1 MIFGDMPLTHAEG
14 ALLAHSVVQQGIN
27 FKKGRRLSAE
37 DIAALAAAGLESV
50 VAARLEPGDVHEDRA
65 AEAIAGALRGPG
77 LRASAAFTGRCNLM
91 AEARGLLLAD
101 RERLDELNLLDEA
114 VTVATLPPYAPV
126 EARQMAATIKI
137 IPFAVPGE
145 LLDRALATAKDGAQD
160 GARDGPPILRVAAF
174 RPRRV
179 ALVQTRLPGLKA
191 SLLDKTRAAVEGR
204 LAALDC
210 RLLSETRCGHQADEI
225 AREIADLHDAGAEI
239 VLVSGASA
247 IVDRRDVVPAGI
259 VAAGGAIEHFGMPVD
274 PGNLI
279 LLGRVEEMP
288 VLGLPG
294 CARSP
299 KLNGF
304 DWVLQRLV
312 AGLEVGP
319 AEVMAMGAGGLLK
332 ETAARPLPRAQ
343 AVEGAVEGTVEGAV
357 EGAAEETSEAVPG
370 AARAPRIAAVVLAAG
385 QSTRMGRANKLLAEV
400 AGQPMVRRVL
410 DQVLA
415 SQAAAV
421 AVVTG
426 HDRARIEAATQ
437 DATGGGRCRLV
448 HNADFAAGLSTS
460 LHRGLAALPE
470 DIDGALVCL
479 GDMPQVTAHVIDRL
493 IAAFDPLE
501 GRAICLPTWAGKRGN
516 PALLARRYFAEVQ
529 AISGD
534 VGARA
539 LIGEYPEAVAEVA
552 MDDLPSGFSV
562 LEDVDTPEE
571 LRALASEEE
580 RAPEEG

>member
-1 MIFGDMPLTHAEG
+1 VIFGDTPLTHAEG
-14 ALLAHSVVQQGIN
+14 ALLAHSVVEPGLA

-50 VAARLEPGDVHEDRA
+50 VAARLEPGDVHEDQA
-65 AEAIAGALRGPG
+65 AAAIAGALSGPG
-77 LRASAAFTGRCNLM
+77 LKASAAFTGRCNLM
-91 AEARGLLLAD
+91 AEARGLLLAE
-101 RERLDELNLLDEA
+101 RGRLDELNLLDEA

-145 LLDRALATAKDGAQD
+145 LLGRALAVAQD
-160 GARDGPPILRVAAF
+160 GARDGPPLLRVAAF

-179 ALVQTRLPGLKA
+179 GLVQTRLPGLKA

-210 RLLSETRCGHQADEI
+210 RLLNETRCGHQADEI
-225 AREIADLHDAGAEI
+225 AQEIADLRDAGAEI

-332 ETAARPLPRAQ
+332 ETGTRALPRAQ
-343 AVEGAVEGTVEGAV
+343 AVEGAVEDAM
-357 EGAAEETSEAVPG
+357 ETPKGV
-370 AARAPRIAAVVLAAG
+370 ARAPRIAAVVLAAG
-385 QSTRMGRANKLLAEV
+385 QSTRMGRANKLLAV
-400 AGQPMVRRVL
+400 FAGQPMVRRVL
-410 DQVLA
+410 GQVLA
-415 SQAAAV
+415 SQAASV
-421 AVVTG
+421 VLVTG
-426 HDRARIEAATQ
+426 HERERVEAALQDAAQ
-437 DATGGGRCRLV
+437 DATDGDRWHLV
-448 HNADFAAGLSTS
+448 HNPDFAAGLSTS

-501 GRAICLPTWAGKRGN
+501 GRAICLPTWGGKRGN
-516 PALLARRYFAEVQ
+516 PALLARRYFAEAQ

-539 LIGEYPEAVAEVA
+539 LIGEYPESVAEVA
-552 MDDLPSGFSV
+552 MDDLPSGFAV
-562 LEDVDTPEE
+562 LQDVDTPEE
-571 LRALASEEE
+571 LRAFASQKE
-580 RAPEEG
+580 